1 MVVFNS
7 SEIQYMDMETITTI
21 SFGVSAVSLF
31 ILGQIMFYQRA
42 YGRGYAHGRHSGFS
56 EGLWKAA
63 ERHFKRTEKTKFLV
77 R

>member
-63 ERHFKRTEKTKFLV
+63 ERHSKRTEKTKFLV

>member
-1 MVVFNS
+1 LVVFNS

-31 ILGQIMFYQRA
+31 VLAQIMFYQRA
-42 YGRGYAHGRHSGFS
+42 YSRGYAHGRHSGFS

-63 ERHFKRTEKTKFLV
+63 ERRSKHTEKTKSLV

>member
-1 MVVFNS
+1 
-7 SEIQYMDMETITTI
+7 MDMETITII

-31 ILGQIMFYQRA
+31 VLGQIMFYRRA
-42 YGRGYAHGRHSGFS
+42 YAHGRHSGFS

-63 ERHFKRTEKTKFLV
+63 ERHAKRTEKTKSLV

>member
-1 MVVFNS
+1 
-7 SEIQYMDMETITTI
+7 MDMETITTI

-31 ILGQIMFYQRA
+31 VLAQIMFYQRA
-42 YGRGYAHGRHSGFS
+42 YSRGYAHGRHSGFS

-63 ERHFKRTEKTKFLV
+63 ERRSKHTEKTKSLV